1 MEGGFIANLLKGSV
15 KSGLVTATPP
25 ELHATSIVAV
35 SGRAG
40 LHEVARLA
48 LSCFSFLPLHERI
61 I

>member
-35 SGRAG
+35 SYIAG
-40 LHEVARLA
+40 MLWITFLA
-48 LSCFSFLPLHERI
+48 FF
-61 I
+61 